1 MHRVIYKNLYL
12 NKSETILSIKALC
25 HCLISKIFSFLI
37 VHKIAVSENRQHPR
51 VDETLWWPRA
61 GGMEVEQRRG
71 VDHEILWRKNAEGN
85 VHTNQSTMW
94 GTYFIFQ
101 GLSY

>member
-51 VDETLWWPRA
+51 VDETL
-61 GGMEVEQRRG
+61 
-71 VDHEILWRKNAEGN
+71 
-85 VHTNQSTMW
+85 
-94 GTYFIFQ
+94 
-101 GLSY
+101 